1 MQVEM
6 QPSINKP
13 FVLIQKQIWQF
24 SVKLCKKSSKRGIF
38 RAFWNHIKNQ
48 HFLIL
53 PSLCIDE
60 NWFFLLGLN
69 NTSAKIIAKNLS
81 GSCILVV
88 RNSNLAEE
96 MYVLATRYHN
106 EKLQLVYDWKNEW
119 LYLAFTFTS
128 IFILFQFHNLD
139 YQYDETINEWK
150 NPELISLW

>member
-69 NTSAKIIAKNLS
+69 NTSAKIIAKNLRFLHT
-81 GSCILVV
+81 GSTEFEFGGRNV
-88 RNSNLAEE
+88 RLSHTLS
-96 MYVLATRYHN
+96 
-106 EKLQLVYDWKNEW
+106 QWKVTTGIW
-119 LYLAFTFTS
+119 LKKRVTLLGLYFYFHFH
-128 IFILFQFHNLD
+128 FIPVSQSRLPIWWN
-139 YQYDETINEWK
+139 N
-150 NPELISLW
+150 